1 MLSILSQPTADN
13 INHEYIKP
21 AVLKLGPGVVTL
33 LRVAKY
39 FIGVAKEL
47 FSGQFTLDSL

>member
-21 AVLKLGPGVVTL
+21 AVLKLGVVTL